1 MLPLLLI
8 SITHYFLYLSL
19 PYSLHSKN
27 LMWKIFVFYSYNAAL
42 LSTDKKA
49 AEHKNMDVKVP
60 VFRSVAKYEK
70 KLLEETDLW
79 QMMDDFHLV
88 PVIIKY
94 VHISDY
100 DISYKSC

>member
-1 MLPLLLI
+1 
-8 SITHYFLYLSL
+8 
-19 PYSLHSKN
+19 
-27 LMWKIFVFYSYNAAL
+27 VFYSYNAAL

-49 AEHKNMDVKVP
+49 LEHRNLNVKVP

-70 KLLEETDLW
+70 KLLEEADFW

-94 VHISDY
+94 VTSVLSLY
-100 DISYKSC
+100 WGQ